1 LTVEFNGRT
10 EKLKGTWT
18 GCSCENIGELYSTT
32 KTEDGLVIEHKLE
45 EIIEK

>member
-1 LTVEFNGRT
+1 MGE
-10 EKLKGTWT
+10 LKNLKVTWT
-18 GCSCENIGELYSTT
+18 GCICENIGELYSTT